1 MQMKK
6 FIYILLASAA
16 AFTACKKDENAKIN
30 DVTVQVLLDNSPV
43 TDAVEVTVTD
53 KSTSTAYK
61 ASTVGGTATFR
72 LVAGIYEASTTLYKE
87 SSIYNG
93 TNSAVTVVDGGAN
106 SFTLNLTASTTSQI
120 IIKELYTG
128 GCMDNEGAKHYQTD
142 RYVILYNNSPVEAD
156 ASKYAFAIGC
166 PANAHAT
173 NSYLKDGVLSY
184 SDYIPAWNA
193 VWWFNTDVKI
203 APYSQI
209 VIAINGA
216 IDHTKTYTNSV
227 NLSNADYVFY
237 DTEVFNNVSNY
248 PSPSASIPTGNYL
261 KTYCYGKGTA
271 WAISNNSP
279 AFFVFSPKGTTAKDF
294 VTSSDNIETPTGNA
308 AFNCAKIPL
317 GWIKDGVEVYDYANI
332 QKSHKRLLDSV
343 DASYVTFTNKSGYT
357 IYRNVDK
364 EATEALAENEGKL
377 VYNYAG
383 GTDDFEGGSTD
394 PSGIDA
400 EASIAKGAHI
410 IYKDTNNSRNDFHQR
425 KVASIKK

>member
-1 MQMKK
+1 MKRI
-6 FIYILLASAA
+6 IYIILAATA
-16 AFTACKKDENAKIN
+16 AFTACKKDESAKIN
-30 DVTVQVLLDNSPV
+30 DVTIQVVIGNEPV
-43 TDAVEVTVTD
+43 TDAIEVTVTD
-53 KSTSTAYK
+53 KSSSTAYK
-61 ASTVGGTATFR
+61 ATTVNGTATFR
-72 LVAGIYEASTTLYKE
+72 LVAGIYEASATFYKE

-120 IIKELYTG
+120 IIKELYVG
-128 GCMDNEGAKHYQTD
+128 GCMDNEGAKDYALD
-142 RYVILYNNSPVEAD
+142 KYVILYNNSPLEAD
-156 ASKYAFAIGC
+156 ASKMAFGIGS
-166 PANAHAT
+166 PANS
-173 NSYLKDGVLSY
+173 NSINFYLKDGNLTY

-193 VWWFNTDVKI
+193 VWWFQKEVKI

-209 VIAINGA
+209 VISITGAIN
-216 IDHTKTYTNSV
+216 HTETYSKSV
-227 NLSNADYVFY
+227 DLSKADYVFY
-237 DTEVFNNVSNY
+237 DPEVFSLASNY
-248 PSPSASIPTGNYL
+248 PAPSASIPSDNYL
-261 KTYCYGKGTA
+261 KTYCYGLGTA
-271 WAISNNSP
+271 WAISKTSP
-279 AFFVFSPKGTTAKDF
+279 AFFIFSPEGGMTAKAF
-294 VTSSDNIETPTGNA
+294 VTNPDNIESPTGKQ

-343 DASYVTFTNKSGYT
+343 DAGYVTFTNKSGYT

>member
-1 MQMKK
+1 MKK
-6 FIYILLASAA
+6 FIYILLATAA
-16 AFTACKKDENAKIN
+16 AFTACKKDESAKIN
-30 DVTVQVLLDNSPV
+30 DVTIQVLIDNEPV

-61 ASTVGGTATFR
+61 ATTVGGTATFQ
-72 LVAGIYEASTTLYKE
+72 LVAGIYEATTTLYKE

-93 TNSAVTVVDGGAN
+93 TNSAVAVVDGGAN
-106 SFTLNLTASTTSQI
+106 AFTLNLTASTTSQV
-120 IIKELYTG
+120 IIKELYFG

-156 ASKYAFAIGC
+156 ASKYAFAMGC

-173 NSYLKDGVLSY
+173 NAYLKDGALSY

-209 VIAINGA
+209 VVSINGA
-216 IDHTKTYTNSV
+216 IDHTQTYKNSV

-237 DTEVFNNVSNY
+237 DTDVFTLVSNY
-248 PSPSASIPTGNYL
+248 PSPSASIPTSHYL
-261 KTYCYGKGTA
+261 KTYCYGLGTA

-279 AFFVFSPKGTTAKDF
+279 AFFVFSPEATTAKNF
-294 VTSSDNIETPTGNA
+294 VTNTDNIESPTGKP
-308 AFNCAKIPL
+308 AFNCAKIPVS
-317 GWIKDGVEVYDYANI
+317 WVKDGVEVFDNANI
-332 QKSHKRLLDSV
+332 QKSNKRLLDSV
-343 DASYVTFTNKSGYT
+343 DAGYVGFTNKSGYT
-357 IYRNVDK
+357 LYRNVDK

-383 GTDDFEGGSTD
+383 GTETIEGGSTD

-400 EASIAKGAHI
+400 EASIANGAHI

>member
-1 MQMKK
+1 MKR
-6 FIYILLASAA
+6 FFYILLAAVA
-16 AFTACKKDENAKIN
+16 AFTACKKDESAKIN
-30 DVTVQVLLDNSPV
+30 DVTVQVLIDNEPV

-53 KSTSTAYK
+53 KSSSTAYK
-61 ASTVGGTATFR
+61 ATTVNGTATFQ
-72 LVAGIYEASTTLYKE
+72 LVAGVYEATTTLYKE

-106 SFTLNLTASTTSQI
+106 SFTLNLTASTTSQV

-156 ASKYAFAIGC
+156 ASKYAFAMGC
-166 PANAHAT
+166 PANAHAI
-173 NSYLKDGVLSY
+173 NNYLKDGVLSY

-216 IDHTKTYTNSV
+216 IDHTQTYTNSV

-237 DTEVFNNVSNY
+237 DTDVFTLASNY
-248 PSPSASIPTGNYL
+248 PSPSASIPTSHYL
-261 KTYCYGKGTA
+261 KAYCYGLGTA

-279 AFFVFSPKGTTAKDF
+279 AFFVFSPEGTTTKNF
-294 VTSSDNIETPTGNA
+294 VTNTDNVESPTGKQA
-308 AFNCAKIPL
+308 MNCAKIPVS
-317 GWIKDGVEVYDYANI
+317 WVKDGVEVFDNANI
-332 QKSHKRLLDSV
+332 QKSNKRLLDSV
-343 DASYVTFTNKSGYT
+343 DAGYIGFTNKSGYT

-377 VYNYAG
+377 VYNYTG
-383 GTDDFEGGSTD
+383 GTADVEGGSTD

-400 EASIAKGAHI
+400 EASIANGAHI

>member
-1 MQMKK
+1 MKK
-6 FIYILLASAA
+6 LIYILLAAA
-16 AFTACKKDENAKIN
+16 ATFTACKKDESAKIN
-30 DVTVQVLLDNSPV
+30 DVTVQVLIGDEPV

-53 KSTSTAYK
+53 KSTSTSYK
-61 ASTVGGTATFR
+61 TTAINGTATFQ
-72 LVAGIYEASTTLYKE
+72 LVAGIYEASATLYKE

-120 IIKELYTG
+120 IIKELYVG
-128 GCMDNEGAKHYQTD
+128 GCMDNEGAKDYALD
-142 RYVILYNNSPVEAD
+142 KYVILYNNSPLEAD
-156 ASKYAFAIGC
+156 ASKMAFGIGS
-166 PANAHAT
+166 PANS
-173 NSYLKDGVLSY
+173 NSINYYLKDGNLTY

-193 VWWFNTDVKI
+193 VWWFQKEVKI

-209 VIAINGA
+209 VISITGAIN
-216 IDHTKTYTNSV
+216 HTETYSKSV
-227 NLSNADYVFY
+227 DLSKADYVFY
-237 DTEVFNNVSNY
+237 DPEVFSLASNY
-248 PSPSASIPTGNYL
+248 PAPSASIPSDNYL
-261 KTYCYGKGTA
+261 KTYCYGLGTA
-271 WAISNNSP
+271 WAISKTSP
-279 AFFVFSPKGTTAKDF
+279 AFFIFSPEGGMTAKAF
-294 VTSSDNIETPTGNA
+294 VTNPDNIESPTGKQ

-343 DASYVTFTNKSGYT
+343 DAGYVTFTNKSGYT